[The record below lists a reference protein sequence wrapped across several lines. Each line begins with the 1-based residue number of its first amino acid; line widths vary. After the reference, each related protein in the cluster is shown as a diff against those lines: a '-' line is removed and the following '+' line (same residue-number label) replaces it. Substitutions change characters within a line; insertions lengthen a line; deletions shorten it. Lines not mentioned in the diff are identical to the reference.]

1 MKMKLKGT
9 IIAIIILSIT
19 WGCTQIG
26 NVVKPDNLIDED
38 TMVQILY
45 DATQLDVM
53 KTFPD
58 KNPEFE
64 TIFGRPYI
72 YLKYGVD
79 SLQLVE
85 SETYYLKNPRIYY
98 KIHLKVLLLLEQ
110 RKDSFDGK
118 FKGKKAN

>member
-1 MKMKLKGT
+1 MKMKLNRS
-9 IIAIIILSIT
+9 ILSLIFLFIT
-19 WGCTQIG
+19 WGCTQMG
-26 NVVKPDNLIDED
+26 NVAKPENLIDED

-45 DATQLDVM
+45 DATQLEVM

-64 TIFGRPYI
+64 AIFGRPYI

-118 FKGKKAN
+118 FKGKQAN

>member
-1 MKMKLKGT
+1 MQVKRTYLFSLFISLFLGCGNLST
-9 IIAIIILSIT
+9 IP
-19 WGCTQIG
+19 
-26 NVVKPDNLIDED
+26 KPENLIDED

-45 DATQLDVM
+45 DATQLEVM

-64 TIFGRPYI
+64 AIFGRPYI

-98 KIHLKVLLLLEQ
+98 KIHLRVLLLLEQ
-110 RKDSFDGK
+110 RKDTFDGK